1 MKYSYFIAK
10 REFEREWEKR
20 EKEYREAGMSP
31 EAIAEIRAF
40 DWEVFKSDRNYAL
53 HISDVPMSKEDEF
66 FDVPSLLSLC
76 PSAQIATSYD
86 IYGGHSRYWWIEELE
101 NPCFAV
107 GLPLLTDE
115 DKEILTLYV
124 VEQCTE
130 EEIAKLLGTYQ
141 MKISRRL
148 QKIFGYFK

>member
-66 FDVPSLLSLC
+66 FDVPALLSL
-76 PSAQIATSYD
+76 
-86 IYGGHSRYWWIEELE
+86 
-101 NPCFAV
+101 
-107 GLPLLTDE
+107 
-115 DKEILTLYV
+115 
-124 VEQCTE
+124 
-130 EEIAKLLGTYQ
+130 
-141 MKISRRL
+141 
-148 QKIFGYFK
+148 